1 MRLNKFLAHHSSYS
15 RREADELIAKGVV
28 TVNGTVASLGQR
40 IESSDAIAIN
50 GHLLAAISYVY
61 VLFNKPTGYV
71 CSRRSQGAPTVYELL
86 PRKYQHLNTVGR
98 LDKDSSGVLLL
109 TNDGQFAHEMT
120 HPSFEKEKVYE
131 VTLSTSLS
139 DDQRQMVEAG
149 VELEDGISQLKIEQL
164 SPPKR
169 WRVVMGEGRN
179 RQIRRTFA
187 ALGVEVTALHRV
199 QFGPY
204 SLEGLKSGKFKEV
217 ERR

>member
-1 MRLNKFLAHHSSYS
+1 MRLNKFLAHHSTYS
-15 RREADELIAKGVV
+15 RREADELIAKGMV

-40 IESSDAIAIN
+40 IEISDVVAIN
-50 GHLLAAISYVY
+50 GHLLAAISYIY
-61 VLFNKPTGYV
+61 VLFHKPVGYV
-71 CSRRSQGAPTVYELL
+71 CSRRSQGAPTVYDLL

-98 LDKDSSGVLLL
+98 LDKDSSGLLLL
-109 TNDGQFAHEMT
+109 TNDGQYAHEMT

-131 VTLSTSLS
+131 IALSANLK
-139 DDQRQMVEAG
+139 DEQKQKIEAG
-149 VELEDGISQLKIEQL
+149 LELEDGNSQLKIESL
-164 SPPKR
+164 GSPDR

-187 ALGVEVTALHRV
+187 AMGLEVTALHRT